1 MISKFSK
8 CDKGAVE
15 MSLWLRALAT
25 RVEKLD
31 KFPSTHM
38 RSHSGTPG
46 SEALP
51 SSSDLQGIKHTQCSL
66 AYTQS
71 NRDTHKKIKKISYK
85 FGQIDAIWMEAFK
98 GAEFHAQPIW
108 GKCFWENEEQEQET

>member
-15 MSLWLRALAT
+15 MSLWLRALDT

-38 RSHSGTPG
+38 GSHSGTSG

-71 NRDTHKKIKKISYK
+71 NRDKHKNLKKNK
-85 FGQIDAIWMEAFK
+85 L
-98 GAEFHAQPIW
+98 
-108 GKCFWENEEQEQET
+108 